1 MRLALV
7 AAGLCALF
15 GCSVCPSPLCT
26 AWLGVSVTAQP
37 WQEGAYTLT
46 VDGVDRGRLLT
57 CTFGVPYDGAVPTVA
72 DVECNDVVR
81 KAGVIEDTY
90 GTVVPDLLELR
101 VPVGEG
107 TDRPDRVQ
115 VRVTFDAGDGPVE
128 VSAREEALG
137 WTERAEPRFGNCP
150 SDCGNARLVVE
161 MGGT

>member
-81 KAGVIEDTY
+81 KAVDRGVKLVINTDSHHVSELGRMEY
-90 GTVVPDLLELR
+90 GVLTAQRGWAPKELVINTWDKATLLDWVSSHR
-101 VPVGEG
+101 N
-107 TDRPDRVQ
+107 DR
-115 VRVTFDAGDGPVE
+115 
-128 VSAREEALG
+128 
-137 WTERAEPRFGNCP
+137 
-150 SDCGNARLVVE
+150 
-161 MGGT
+161 